1 MTDEEIRG
9 LLREMREDS
18 VPPDSL
24 ARVRVRV
31 AERTAKQRWWKRAVW
46 VLAPLCLSMVAVL
59 FRSPAPTPRIE
70 LPAVVPVWV
79 EPAVVQSRPRH
90 IVRRRPKQPV
100 LIRIETPDPEVVIL
114 LLGN

>member
-70 LPAVVPVWV
+70 LPAVV
-79 EPAVVQSRPRH
+79 QSRPRH